1 MQACCSTLTAL
12 TLLPAHHSA
21 STVHPA
27 VTIRERDA
35 TVRHPHA
42 PMGLK
47 VKTLL
52 MQVSLHFCAIW
63 RSAFAAV
70 CLHVSV
76 QLDLGIAQP
85 D

>member
-1 MQACCSTLTAL
+1 
-12 TLLPAHHSA
+12 
-21 STVHPA
+21 
-27 VTIRERDA
+27 
-35 TVRHPHA
+35 
-42 PMGLK
+42 MGLK